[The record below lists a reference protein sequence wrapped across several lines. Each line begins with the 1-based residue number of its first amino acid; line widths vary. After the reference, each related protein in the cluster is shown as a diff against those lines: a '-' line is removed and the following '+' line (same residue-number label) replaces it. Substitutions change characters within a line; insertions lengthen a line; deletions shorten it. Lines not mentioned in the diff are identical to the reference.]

1 MPFVCYCALSPT
13 PPPGGLFPLALA
25 LNYRLLP
32 IIYFHLIKTLNLLVV
47 LNKLLSLN
55 YILEMLFVKF
65 KHQKAVKMCLNVLDE
80 NGRIKL

>member
-1 MPFVCYCALSPT
+1 MPFVCHCA
-13 PPPGGLFPLALA
+13 PPPRALFPLALA

-55 YILEMLFVKF
+55 SILEMLFVKF

>member
-55 YILEMLFVKF
+55 SILECFL
-65 KHQKAVKMCLNVLDE
+65 
-80 NGRIKL
+80 